1 MFGLGK
7 KRIVYVLGS
16 GAAYGYAHIGVL
28 KHLEELSLTPSAIVG
43 TSMGAVLGSMYAA
56 GLRTKDILRI
66 IGNLDILKLTNLFW
80 PSFPHGG
87 IIKSDHVRNFL
98 TEILGD
104 HRIEDLPIPFV
115 CVATDIVTGEEVIFS
130 EGPLV
135 EAVVASLSMPAIFA
149 PVAVGGRMLVDGG
162 ITNPLPMDVARK
174 LGNYSIAVNVLPRVT
189 PKERRRLRRERLA
202 ELDDIFSDRRE
213 RIALKSIDAIT
224 KGIADLTRRHGGPPQ
239 TKPNAIRSI
248 LTARRSSPG
257 IFDVIS
263 NMIWIF
269 SKELIRPKRSW
280 GRYTLIEPDVRDF
293 NMFDFTKA
301 KEMIAIGYNAAKP
314 HSSKLSRLAR

>member
-1 MFGLGK
+1 MFGFGK

-28 KHLEELSLTPSAIVG
+28 KFLEEHSLKPSAIVG
-43 TSMGAVLGSMYAA
+43 TSMGAVIGSMYAA
-56 GLRTKDILRI
+56 GLRTKDLMRI

-87 IIKSDHVRNFL
+87 IIKSDHVRSFL
-98 TEILGD
+98 TEILGS

-135 EAVVASLSMPAIFA
+135 DAVVASLSMPAIFA

-162 ITNPLPMDVARK
+162 ITNPLPMDIARK

-189 PKERRRLRRERLA
+189 AKERRRLRRERLA
-202 ELDDIFSDRRE
+202 ELDDIFAGRRD
-213 RIALKSIDAIT
+213 RIALKSIEAIS
-224 KGIADLTRRHGGPPQ
+224 KGIEDLTRRHAAAPP
-239 TKPNAIRSI
+239 KPDAAKLLI
-248 LTARRSSPG
+248 TRRSSPG

-269 SKELIRPKRSW
+269 SKELIRPRRSW
-280 GRYTLIEPDVRDF
+280 GKYTLIEPDVRDF
-293 NMFDFTKA
+293 NMFDFTKT
-301 KEMIAIGYNAAKP
+301 KEMISIGYASAKEHAA
-314 HSSKLSRLAR
+314 KLSRLA